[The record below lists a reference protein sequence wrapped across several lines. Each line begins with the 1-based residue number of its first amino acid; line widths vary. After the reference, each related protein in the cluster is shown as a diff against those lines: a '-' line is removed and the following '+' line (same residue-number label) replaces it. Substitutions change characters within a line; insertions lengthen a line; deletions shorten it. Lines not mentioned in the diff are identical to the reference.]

1 MIGVEDLNRLSSEI
15 MRSRAQ
21 GEEWLAAKD
30 IGVDAM
36 AAMLAAAQRSFLHKV
51 GDENDDPLDALIDIV
66 GQTFLLGWETCEQ
79 YGVRS

>member
-1 MIGVEDLNRLSSEI
+1 MIGVEDLNRLASEI
-15 MRSRAQ
+15 TSSRSQ

-30 IGVDAM
+30 ISVDAM
-36 AAMLAAAQRSFLHKV
+36 ASLLSAAQRQFMSKIMEDA
-51 GDENDDPLDALIDIV
+51 DEPLDALIDIV